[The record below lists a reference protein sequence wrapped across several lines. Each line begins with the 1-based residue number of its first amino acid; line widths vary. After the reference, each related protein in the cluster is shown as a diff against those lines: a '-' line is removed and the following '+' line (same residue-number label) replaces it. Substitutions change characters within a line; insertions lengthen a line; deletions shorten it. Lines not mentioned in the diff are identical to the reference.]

1 MFTCCCEPSSVEVP
15 TPLPKAHIAVPVA
28 PKPVMLQLLSAPTAP
43 PEVKPQSEVKPQVK
57 PQVES
62 ESDEEA
68 ESESEAEE
76 EDDSPDTC
84 TDILT
89 GLVAVNVL
97 IFLGLTLYS
106 MKLSIDSNFVP
117 YNPTTST
124 SIEDLD

>member
-1 MFTCCCEPSSVEVP
+1 MFTCCCAPSVEV
-15 TPLPKAHIAVPVA
+15 PLPKAHIAVPVA
-28 PKPVMLQLLSAPTAP
+28 PKPVMLQLITA
-43 PEVKPQSEVKPQVK
+43 PEVKPQPEIK
-57 PQVES
+57 PQVEESDAES
-62 ESDEEA
+62 ESDAEA
-68 ESESEAEE
+68 ESESDAEAEA
-76 EDDSPDTC
+76 DDSPDTC

-124 SIEDLD
+124 GITSIEDLD